1 MQYSVLLAASLAL
14 FSQVSAKP
22 LAASDSPSA
31 IVKVYGEEGC
41 VTATVLDDVSVFYQ
55 DEEKCQTLSE
65 DKPAKSLFTKLLNPG
80 CKPNQS
86 LFVTTVQTFSDKVC
100 SFDKHDVEERVCLSG
115 DKVYGSF
122 IVTCGPNAA
131 KSQV

>member
-1 MQYSVLLAASLAL
+1 MQYSVLLAASLAF
-14 FSQVSAKP
+14 FSQASAKP
-22 LAASDSPSA
+22 VSALDSQSA

-65 DKPAKSLFTKLLNPG
+65 DKPVKSLYTKLLNPG
-80 CKPNQS
+80 CK
-86 LFVTTVQTFSDKVC
+86 LKAFSDKVC
-100 SFDKHDVEERVCLSG
+100 SFDEHDVEERVCLSG

-122 IVTCGPNAA
+122 IVTCGPNASESA
-131 KSQV
+131 